1 MEDVKKNK
9 KPIYKKWWFWIL
21 AIIIL
26 GSLSKG
32 IEGNNKSQNTATQQE
47 QKKEDA
53 KQVAEK
59 KAKEEKEKKAKAEA
73 EKKAKERAKKEDDKA
88 TLITTAQEVVKKS
101 LKAPSTAKF
110 PWNFGEYKIQEAKS
124 ENKDMVIYNVTGY
137 VDAENSFGAKI
148 RNNFTVKMECTKDLS
163 KYKVLDINITE

>member
-1 MEDVKKNK
+1 MENSKKNK
-9 KPIYKKWWFWIL
+9 KPFYKKWWVWVL

-26 GSLSKG
+26 ASLGQGTGDK
-32 IEGNNKSQNTATQQE
+32 KKAQNTSTQQE

-53 KQVAEK
+53 KQTAEKKAKAEKEK
-59 KAKEEKEKKAKAEA
+59 KAKEEAN
-73 EKKAKERAKKEDDKA
+73 KKAKEEEKKSI
-88 TLITTAQEVVKKS
+88 LITTSQEAVKKS

-163 KYKVLDINITE
+163 KYRVLDINITE

>member
-1 MEDVKKNK
+1 MENSKKNK
-9 KPIYKKWWFWIL
+9 KPFYKKWWVWVL

-26 GSLSKG
+26 AGLGQGTGDK
-32 IEGNNKSQNTATQQE
+32 KKAQNTSTQQE

-53 KQVAEK
+53 KQTAEKKAKVEKEK
-59 KAKEEKEKKAKAEA
+59 KAKEEAN
-73 EKKAKERAKKEDDKA
+73 KKAKEEEKKSI
-88 TLITTAQEVVKKS
+88 LITTSQEAVKKS

-163 KYKVLDINITE
+163 KYRVLDINITE